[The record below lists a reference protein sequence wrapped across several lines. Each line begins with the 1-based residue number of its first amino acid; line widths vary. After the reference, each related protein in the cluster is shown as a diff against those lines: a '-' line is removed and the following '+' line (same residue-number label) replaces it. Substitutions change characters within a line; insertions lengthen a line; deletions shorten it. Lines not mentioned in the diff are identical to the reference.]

1 MPSAGR
7 GSRGGS
13 RSRSGGTPPQLPP
26 SSVGGN
32 GAASSR
38 GAVPSSSQ
46 QQQAPT
52 ASDGGA
58 MQPVAVVQQPSAPVS
73 SGGTPSHL
81 PPSTVAPSTSAGVAQ
96 SLPST
101 VVLQPPVPV
110 VDYFALVRPIRRDEL
125 EYACLAATYQFV
137 VWQGT
142 VRVDFS
148 RSPFEPPTLCLRA
161 VPKAHVLPLRLS
173 PSLRPPVSQAVPV
186 SRNVPWWDPR
196 VTPGMIRKKHF
207 LITAEQQKWRGKTF
221 DHRRNMWKGT
231 SKKDMLLSLHAS
243 YTYLR
248 DRFTAQPQTQQ
259 ELVSQ
264 RSRLTGRG
272 FALRG
277 DWEEDQ
283 SGPESEGES
292 VPRVRAVARKVT
304 ASFAL
309 AVEVVVYHQRPWQDP
324 LLWQGPVPMWGC

>member
-1 MPSAGR
+1 MGEGMPSAGR
-7 GSRGGS
+7 GSRGPGS

-58 MQPVAVVQQPSAPVS
+58 VQPVAVVQQPSAPVS

-110 VDYFALVRPIRRDEL
+110 VDYFDLVRPIRRDEL

-142 VRVDFS
+142 VRVDFN
-148 RSPFEPPTLCLRA
+148 RSPFEPPTLGLLA
-161 VPKAHVLPLRLS
+161 VPKAHVLPLRLP
-173 PSLRPPVSQAVPV
+173 PSLRPPVSRAVPV

-196 VTPGMIRKKHF
+196 LTPGMIRKKHF
-207 LITAEQQKWRGKTF
+207 LITAEQQKWRGKNLRPT
-221 DHRRNMWKGT
+221 DATCGREPARRTCSLACMPATHT
-231 SKKDMLLSLHAS
+231 SETDLPP
-243 YTYLR
+243 
-248 DRFTAQPQTQQ
+248 QPQTQQ

-264 RSRLTGRG
+264 RSRLTGKGVCSERG
-272 FALRG
+272 LGRG
-277 DWEEDQ
+277 PIR
-283 SGPESEGES
+283 S
-292 VPRVRAVARKVT
+292 
-304 ASFAL
+304 
-309 AVEVVVYHQRPWQDP
+309 
-324 LLWQGPVPMWGC
+324 